1 MSYPV
6 ADVFLSY
13 SSNDR
18 TRAMNIAVALERSGL
33 SVWSDGELHAGSEF
47 AIEIEGELASARAI
61 VVIWSS
67 ASVASEWVRDE
78 ATQGRDTNRLVP
90 VLIEPILPPI
100 GFRQRQALDL
110 SAWNNEVS
118 DPAFVKLLASVRRVI
133 QWTQGSRGPS
143 SNARTLATFTEPL
156 LAVLPFED
164 LSGDEASHLLSDG
177 VSEEILHALS
187 RARGFRV
194 VSRSSAF
201 QFRDTRKSEAADLLN
216 ATHILDGTVRKIQ
229 HSLRVTAQLS
239 EVSTGATLWQA
250 RYECDGSEILAL
262 QDSITTEVA
271 TALEYLL
278 ADRPMVGRIDPIA
291 YEHYLRGRQL
301 SRIQTPEANLQA
313 IHHLEAATRVTP
325 GHARGWSAL
334 AATRAARL
342 SFVDVAK
349 HAEIAEAVAA
359 EAARALAIDRN
370 VGEAYAAQAITQPD
384 IGCWDEK
391 LALLDAG
398 LSADPNDVLLLS
410 RRALFLVSTGFI
422 NAAVLDH
429 GVAFR
434 IDPLSPQAHLG
445 QGIALWLAGRLR
457 EADVLFTRARA
468 TWPEHW
474 WLWFYHYWALLS
486 SDRLDEAE
494 HRLTANRPVGIDQ
507 PWVDLQL
514 MIVRA
519 LSDMRGDAA
528 SRWIDWTR
536 TAKQE
541 ILDRFALQIGPVLA
555 RLGQYDA
562 AFAALDTIFR
572 PPWRPQVWGPAPFRV
587 RPGAVTAALFS
598 PASRDLRTDPRFAA
612 LCARLGLVD
621 YWRKRQLWPDCV
633 VDVAAHYDFQAECAM
648 SLGAAGQPVTISS
661 TL

>member
-1 MSYPV
+1 V
-6 ADVFLSY
+6 AEIFLSY

-18 TRAMNIAVALERSGL
+18 ARAMSIADALESSGL
-33 SVWSDGELHAGSEF
+33 SVWSDRKLQGGTEF
-47 AIEIEGELASARAI
+47 APEIEGELESALAI

-78 ATQGRDTNRLVP
+78 ATRGRDTNRLVP

-110 SAWNNEVS
+110 SAWNNQVT
-118 DPAFVKLLASVRRVI
+118 DPAFVKLLASVRRVM
-133 QWTQGSRGPS
+133 QWTQGSHGLSRGAIS
-143 SNARTLATFTEPL
+143 TAFTEPL

-164 LSGDEASHLLSDG
+164 VSGDEAVRLLSDG

-201 QFRDTRKSEAADLLN
+201 QFRDARKSEAADLLN
-216 ATHILDGTVRKIQ
+216 ATHILDGTVRKI
-229 HSLRVTAQLS
+229 HDSLRVTAQLS
-239 EVSTGATLWQA
+239 EMSTGATLWQA

-278 ADRPMVGRIDPIA
+278 ADRPVVGRVDPIA

-301 SRIQTPEANLQA
+301 SRMQTPEANLQA
-313 IHHLEAATRVTP
+313 IHHLEAATRATP
-325 GHARGWSAL
+325 DHARGWSAL
-334 AATRAARL
+334 AATRADRL
-342 SFVDVAK
+342 SFVDVGK

-384 IGCWDEK
+384 VGHWHEK
-391 LALLDAG
+391 QALLDAG

-429 GVAFR
+429 GLAFR

-445 QGIALWLAGRLR
+445 QGTALWLAGRLP
-457 EADVLFTRARA
+457 EADLLFTRARA

-474 WLWFYHYWALLS
+474 WLWFYHYWVLLN
-486 SDRLDEAE
+486 SDRLDDAE
-494 HRLTANRPVGIDQ
+494 RNLTAKRPAAID
-507 PWVDLQL
+507 PTWVNLQL
-514 MIVRA
+514 MIVHA
-519 LSDMRGDAA
+519 LSDARGDAA
-528 SRWIDWTR
+528 ARWIDWTK

-572 PPWRPQVWGPAPFRV
+572 PPWRPQIWGPAPFRV

-612 LCARLGLVD
+612 LCCRLGLID
-621 YWRKRQLWPDCV
+621 FWQQRQSWPDCV
-633 VDVAAHYDFQAECAM
+633 VDVAANYDFRAECAA
-648 SLGAAGQPVTISS
+648 SLSSAAGRVR
-661 TL
+661 